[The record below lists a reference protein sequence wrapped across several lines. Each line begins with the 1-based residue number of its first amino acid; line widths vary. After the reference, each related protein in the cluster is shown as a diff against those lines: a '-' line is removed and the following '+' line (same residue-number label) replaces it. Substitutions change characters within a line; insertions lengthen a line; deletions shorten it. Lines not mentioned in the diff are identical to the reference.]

1 MIIVIKEKEKGLG
14 RDNPDF
20 IAYTVAIAKLF
31 NQHGMVLLN
40 KQNEEG
46 CLKILKLLCTILRI
60 YDSH

>member
-40 KQNEEG
+40 K
-46 CLKILKLLCTILRI
+46 
-60 YDSH
+60 